1 LIGRA
6 YSGFAQSG
14 VTDTNVKLLLIG
26 GAVAVV
32 VGVIVSYFSLAHFFA
47 VNAKAKD
54 VFAKNR
60 RVAENA
66 SENAER
72 TTLRAKKRG
81 VGA

>member
-1 LIGRA
+1 LIGRV

-26 GAVAVV
+26 GAVGVV
-32 VGVIVSYFSLAHFFA
+32 LGVTISYFSLAHFFE
-47 VNAKAKD
+47 VNARAKEI
-54 VFAKNR
+54 FAKNR
-60 RVAENA
+60 RVPENA

-72 TTLRAKKRG
+72 VRR